1 VGDQG
6 GTEARGAL
14 RSRHRGWPGA
24 ARGPGLAPFRAQPS
38 TAAARPTAETVRP
51 LLRRSSVRAPLSA
64 VRDPADR
71 FTVADAVAGL
81 MATGSIVLSFIA
93 AGVGLIVQL
102 DARPAVLAP
111 AAAVVALVAA
121 RMSTY
126 HRRLAL
132 AAVLIATIAWVV
144 GMTVAVITEN
154 PII

>member
-1 VGDQG
+1 
-6 GTEARGAL
+6 
-14 RSRHRGWPGA
+14 
-24 ARGPGLAPFRAQPS
+24 
-38 TAAARPTAETVRP
+38 
-51 LLRRSSVRAPLSA
+51 LSA

-71 FTVADAVAGL
+71 FTVTDAVAGL

-93 AGVGLIVQL
+93 AGTGLIVQV
-102 DARPAVLAP
+102 DARPGLLAP

-126 HRRLAL
+126 YRRLAF
-132 AAVLIATIAWVV
+132 AAVLIATVAWVV

>member
-1 VGDQG
+1 M
-6 GTEARGAL
+6 
-14 RSRHRGWPGA
+14 
-24 ARGPGLAPFRAQPS
+24 
-38 TAAARPTAETVRP
+38 
-51 LLRRSSVRAPLSA
+51 SA

-71 FTVADAVAGL
+71 FTVTDAVAGL
-81 MATGSIVLSFIA
+81 MASGSIVLSFIA
-93 AGVGLIVQL
+93 SGVGLIVQL

-126 HRRLAL
+126 YRRLAH
-132 AAVLIATIAWVV
+132 AAVQIATLAWVV